1 MPDFVIKS
9 TFLTLGKILIP
20 PKNAPASGGSFR
32 IKSEDNEDKAEE
44 RLSNVEKLLKD
55 TECLKKFVNK

>member
-1 MPDFVIKS
+1 MPDFVILIF
-9 TFLTLGKILIP
+9 FLILGKILIP